1 MLAEQLRFHSIW
13 TAEHR
18 IWHDGRTPAPL
29 DALALVAGRTSRLR
43 MGTAVLLAAV
53 HDPFTLAGTAA
64 TLDRCSGG
72 RLDLGVLDIMP
83 AAWAAAA
90 PPEPGSNANC
100 VVSVNVRPLPMRCL
114 LRCPSGQDPE
124 LFEIQG
130 STRLTRLAHARAD
143 AVGEERQN
151 RCHPRLNKRAR
162 KPGVSTAEQVVGSV
176 EARRRPRKRRDQEV
190 IDAATKV
197 FYERGFAAASVQDVA
212 DELGILK
219 GASTTTSR
227 PRRICSSGCSR
238 NWMTRCRHSSRR
250 SRRLKDLGPLQRLEL
265 YVRKQVLFNLE
276 NLPRVTVYYNDYERL
291 SPDRRAQIVARRRVH
306 ERYVTEVIE
315 EAQRAGEANPEL
327 DARLLS
333 NFIHGAFIWTYRWY
347 HPGGKVSRE
356 KIADTCAEFALR
368 GVGGVKRSGR
378 RR

>member
-1 MLAEQLRFHSIW
+1 
-13 TAEHR
+13 
-18 IWHDGRTPAPL
+18 
-29 DALALVAGRTSRLR
+29 
-43 MGTAVLLAAV
+43 
-53 HDPFTLAGTAA
+53 
-64 TLDRCSGG
+64 
-72 RLDLGVLDIMP
+72 MP
-83 AAWAAAA
+83 
-90 PPEPGSNANC
+90 
-100 VVSVNVRPLPMRCL
+100 
-114 LRCPSGQDPE
+114 PSPQ
-124 LFEIQG
+124 Q
-130 STRLTRLAHARAD
+130 
-143 AVGEERQN
+143 
-151 RCHPRLNKRAR
+151 RAR
-162 KPGVSTAEQVVGSV
+162 KPDVSTAEQVVGSV

-197 FYERGFAAASVQDVA
+197 FYERGFAEASVQDVA

-219 GASTTTSR
+219 GSLYYYIETKEDLLFGLLEELHDEVQA
-227 PRRICSSGCSR
+227 
-238 NWMTRCRHSSRR
+238 
-250 SRRLKDLGPLQRLEL
+250 LLEEVAAVEDLGPLQRLEL

-368 GVGGVKRSGR
+368 GVGVVKRSGR

>member
-1 MLAEQLRFHSIW
+1 
-13 TAEHR
+13 
-18 IWHDGRTPAPL
+18 
-29 DALALVAGRTSRLR
+29 
-43 MGTAVLLAAV
+43 
-53 HDPFTLAGTAA
+53 
-64 TLDRCSGG
+64 
-72 RLDLGVLDIMP
+72 MP
-83 AAWAAAA
+83 
-90 PPEPGSNANC
+90 
-100 VVSVNVRPLPMRCL
+100 
-114 LRCPSGQDPE
+114 PSP
-124 LFEIQG
+124 
-130 STRLTRLAHARAD
+130 
-143 AVGEERQN
+143 RQ
-151 RCHPRLNKRAR
+151 RAR
-162 KPGVSTAEQVVGSV
+162 KPDVATAEQVVGSV
-176 EARRRPRKRRDQEV
+176 EARRRPRKRRDQDV

-219 GASTTTSR
+219 GSLYYYIETKEDLLSR
-227 PRRICSSGCSR
+227 LLEELHDEVQAILEEVAAVEG
-238 NWMTRCRHSSRR
+238 
-250 SRRLKDLGPLQRLEL
+250 LGPLQRLEL

-315 EAQRAGEANPEL
+315 EAQHAGEANPEL

-347 HPGGKVSRE
+347 RPGGKVSRE

-368 GVGGVKRSGR
+368 GVGVVKRSGR